1 MGILTALFSNIMSF
15 VILLPIRL
23 IAIIGHELGH
33 AYVSDK
39 LGDPT
44 PRNTGRLTVNPL
56 AHLDLYGTLLMLLTG
71 FGWAK
76 PVMINPM
83 YYRNRKKGTALV
95 SLAGPFAN
103 LVMAFCGM
111 IIWAI
116 AIILKAKTGLG
127 AAVFNV
133 IGSIA
138 HTFIYTN
145 LCFMVFNLIP
155 IPPLDGSKV
164 LGIFLPDRT
173 YYKMLQYE
181 RYSMILIMILSLTG
195 MFNSIIGTGVNA
207 VFNLIAVP
215 INGLL
220 KMII

>member
-1 MGILTALFSNIMSF
+1 MYLLTRFFSNIISF
-15 VILLPIRL
+15 LILLPIRL

-33 AYVSDK
+33 AWVSDK

-56 AHLDLYGTLLMLLTG
+56 AHLDLYGTILMLLTG

-83 YYRNRKKGTALV
+83 YYRDRKKGTALV
-95 SLAGPFAN
+95 SLAGPLMNF
-103 LVMAFCGM
+103 LMALAGM
-111 IIWAI
+111 IIWAV
-116 AIILKAKTGLG
+116 AIVLNEKTAIGAGL
-127 AAVFNV
+127 FNV

-138 HTFIYTN
+138 HTFVYTN

-164 LGIFLPDRT
+164 LGLVLPDRT

-181 RYSMILIMILSLTG
+181 RYSMILIMVLSLTG
-195 MFNSIIGTGVNA
+195 AFGGIIGTGVEA
-207 VFNLIAVP
+207 VFGLMAKP
-215 INGLL
+215 INSLL
-220 KMII
+220 NMII

>member
-1 MGILTALFSNIMSF
+1 MYFLTQIFSNILSF

-33 AYVSDK
+33 AWVSDK

-44 PRNTGRLTVNPL
+44 PRNTGRLTLNPL
-56 AHLDLYGTLLMLLTG
+56 AHLDLHGTLLMLLTG

-83 YYRNRKKGTALV
+83 YYRDRKKGTALV
-95 SLAGPFAN
+95 SLAGPFMN
-103 LVMAFCGM
+103 LIMAAAGM

-116 AIILKAKTGLG
+116 ALVLNEKAAFG
-127 AAVFNV
+127 AGIFR
-133 IGSIA
+133 
-138 HTFIYTN
+138 FITMAASMLVRTN
-145 LCFMVFNLIP
+145 LCFMIFNLIP

-164 LGIFLPDRT
+164 LGLFLPDRT

-181 RYSMILIMILSLTG
+181 RYAMILIMILSLTG
-195 MFNSIIGTGVNA
+195 AFDVIIGTGVNA
-207 VFNLIAVP
+207 VFRLLAAP
-215 INGLL
+215 INSLL
-220 KMII
+220 NMIM

>member
-1 MGILTALFSNIMSF
+1 M
-15 VILLPIRL
+15 
-23 IAIIGHELGH
+23 
-33 AYVSDK
+33 
-39 LGDPT
+39 
-44 PRNTGRLTVNPL
+44 
-56 AHLDLYGTLLMLLTG
+56 
-71 FGWAK
+71 
-76 PVMINPM
+76 
-83 YYRNRKKGTALV
+83 
-95 SLAGPFAN
+95 
-103 LVMAFCGM
+103 
-111 IIWAI
+111 
-116 AIILKAKTGLG
+116 
-127 AAVFNV
+127 FNV

-164 LGIFLPDRT
+164 LGIFLSDRT

-195 MFNSIIGTGVNA
+195 MFNTIIGTGVNA